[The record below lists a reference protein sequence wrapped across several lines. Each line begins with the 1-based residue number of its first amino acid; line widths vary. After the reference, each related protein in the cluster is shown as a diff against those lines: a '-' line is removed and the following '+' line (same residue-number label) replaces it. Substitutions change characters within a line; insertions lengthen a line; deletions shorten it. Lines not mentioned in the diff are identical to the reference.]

1 MIPQLI
7 AFCTPNGQADL
18 RENNGHFLRIPPG
31 VGGVYRWAQ
40 FDDYHN
46 LARKDFHWRPPLRMS
61 LQARC
66 SQPNHAGTWGFGLWN
81 DPFSASL
88 GLGGMARR
96 LPALPNCAWFFY
108 ASPPNYLEIHD
119 RFPSDGFL
127 AATFQSPRI
136 PTLLLLPAFPG
147 LPFFFLPFLAKQF
160 RKWLRT
166 IIKQDAAKISIDL
179 TQWHT
184 FQIDWSDQTAN
195 FMIDEKQVL
204 STKISPK
211 GKLGLV
217 IWIDNQYAAFPPDGK
232 IRFGTLSQETESRLE
247 IKGLD
252 IIQPWY
258 KLRSHNL
265 TFWPKS
271 GYKKLSISR
280 KFPGCFFRFNI
291 LMFLQNPQAQNDL
304 HQQP

>member
-1 MIPQLI
+1 MYNTIMK
-7 AFCTPNGQADL
+7 
-18 RENNGHFLRIPPG
+18 RELESYFTHGGVANYSGSNQMLLSIPPG
-31 VGGVYRWAQ
+31 STRAYRWAQ
-40 FDDYHN
+40 LDDYHKVSR
-46 LARKDFHWRPPLRMS
+46 RKFPWQLPLKIS

-66 SQPNHAGTWGFGLWN
+66 SMQEHAGTWGFGLWN

-88 GLGGMARR
+88 GLGGMAHR

-108 ASPPNYLEIHD
+108 ASPPNHLEIHD

-136 PTLLLLPAFPG
+136 PTPFLLPAFPG
-147 LPFFFLPFLAKQF
+147 LPLFVLPFFAKHF
-160 RKWLRT
+160 RKWLRP
-166 IIKQDAAKISIDL
+166 IINQDAVKILIDL
-179 TQWHT
+179 TQWHSY
-184 FQIDWSDQTAN
+184 QIDWSKQTVN

-247 IKGLD
+247 IKGLE
-252 IIQPWY
+252 IIQ
-258 KLRSHNL
+258 S
-265 TFWPKS
+265 
-271 GYKKLSISR
+271 
-280 KFPGCFFRFNI
+280 
-291 LMFLQNPQAQNDL
+291 
-304 HQQP
+304 